1 MRVTTMGD
9 NGFATIVPP
18 GADLGGTIMRATPAD
33 APAFFDTPR
42 DRR

>member
-9 NGFATIVPP
+9 DGSAAIVPP
-18 GADLGGTIMRATPAD
+18 GADLCGITTLAD

>member
-9 NGFATIVPP
+9 NGSAAIVPP
-18 GADLGGTIMRATPAD
+18 GADLGGTTTRAT
-33 APAFFDTPR
+33 PAFFDTPR